1 MNYNVEPELC
11 RKCGCCAT
19 ISVSVL
25 VLLSAD
31 LNAANESS
39 LVLTLAVRDGDGYGS
54 EEQEAGTKQVNP
66 HD

>member
-1 MNYNVEPELC
+1 MDYDVEPEIC

-19 ISVSVL
+19 ISVSAL
-25 VLLSAD
+25 ALLAAEI
-31 LNAANESS
+31 NAANEFS